1 MSASVRRSKPAPA
14 PQVVDLPGPPLVR
27 KLLVLLGSLYLAAMF
42 AEGAGGSL
50 NKTLYRPLLFFCQI
64 AALFPQAATHTIEYR
79 AEGYS
84 CNARVIELDMRPL
97 FPIHAD
103 DKENR
108 FDRAMYFY
116 RQDRTVMQALEA
128 YVMREHNRSDPDK
141 IGGVIFLSLRV
152 PLPRQGTDFARYQ
165 RRPIADHPPE
175 ERKVW
180 YVTPH
185 ETVLRRCKEGD
196 L

>member
-1 MSASVRRSKPAPA
+1 MAEGVRPMGTVRVHPA
-14 PQVVDLPGPPLVR
+14 PGPPLLRQALAV
-27 KLLVLLGSLYLAAMF
+27 LAALYIGAMF
-42 AEGAGGSL
+42 VEGTGGSL
-50 NKTLYRPLLFFCQI
+50 SRWVYRPLLFFCQV
-64 AALFPQAATHTIEYR
+64 AALFPHAATHSIEYR
-79 AEGYS
+79 AEGYT
-84 CNARVIELDMRPL
+84 CHPRVVELDLRRF
-97 FPIHAD
+97 FPIHPD

-108 FDRAMYFY
+108 FDRAMHFY
-116 RQDRTVMQALEA
+116 RQERAVMQALEG

-141 IGGVIFLSLRV
+141 IGGVVFMSLRI

-165 RRPIADHPPE
+165 RKPLADHPPE

-185 ETVLRRCKEGD
+185 ELVLRRCKEGG